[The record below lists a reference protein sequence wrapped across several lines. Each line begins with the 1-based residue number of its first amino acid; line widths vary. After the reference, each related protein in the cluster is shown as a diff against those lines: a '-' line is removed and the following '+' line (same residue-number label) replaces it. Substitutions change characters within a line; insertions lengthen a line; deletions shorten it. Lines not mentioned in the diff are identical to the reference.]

1 MPNHGLRVQ
10 IESMLEISYSGQ
22 SASVRNAY
30 RDDAYLVLQ
39 TGSSLP
45 DVCVGC
51 GNPARG
57 NVIHKGFDDRDLWWV
72 LPTPIDVIYVILQ
85 SLFGKRYVF
94 DFPFCRDCPPGCFQ
108 LAPSR
113 LDRRLAVFVRAS
125 QSLLSLLPPM
135 PPDVAVE
142 RSRDWLQR
150 KFRRL

>member
-1 MPNHGLRVQ
+1 
-10 IESMLEISYSGQ
+10 MLEISYSEQ
-22 SASVRNAY
+22 STSVRNTY

-45 DVCVGC
+45 DVCVVC

-94 DFPFCRDCPPGCFQ
+94 DFPLCPECPPGCFQ
-108 LAPSR
+108 LAPTR
-113 LDRRLAVFVRAS
+113 LDRRLAVFVRAP

-142 RSRDWLQR
+142 RRRDWLQR
-150 KFRRL
+150 KFRWLNP

>member
-1 MPNHGLRVQ
+1 
-10 IESMLEISYSGQ
+10 MLEISYSEQ

-30 RDDAYLVLQ
+30 RDGAYLVLQ

-45 DVCVGC
+45 DACVVC
-51 GNPARG
+51 GNPTRG
-57 NVIHKGFDDRDLWWV
+57 NVFHKEFDDRDLWWV
-72 LPTPIDVIYVILQ
+72 LPTPVDVIYVILQ

-108 LAPSR
+108 LAPTR

-150 KFRRL
+150 KFRWLNP